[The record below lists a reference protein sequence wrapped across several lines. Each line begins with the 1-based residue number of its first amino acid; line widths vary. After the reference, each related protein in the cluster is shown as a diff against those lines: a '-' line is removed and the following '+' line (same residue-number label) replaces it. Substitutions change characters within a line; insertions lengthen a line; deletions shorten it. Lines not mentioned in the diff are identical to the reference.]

1 MLTEKYLSINRKNRG
16 MNGEFINENCADTGY
31 KMRCIK
37 SLIAQTKKD
46 YAGLNQLWRKVD
58 TDKIDE
64 IEIDVLLKKISWV
77 KQGLKIYREHRNK
90 DIEGVLW
97 VDIEQIG
104 KDLEVKENR
113 IIKIIGS
120 VPKEREYSH
129 LR

>member
-46 YAGLNQLWRKVD
+46 YAELNHVWQKVD
-58 TDKIDE
+58 NDKTGEIDIDE
-64 IEIDVLLKKISWV
+64 LLKKISCV
-77 KQGLKIYREHRNK
+77 KQGLIMYREYRNK

-97 VDIEQIG
+97 VEEEQIG
-104 KDLEVKENR
+104 KDLQVKENQ
-113 IIKIIGS
+113 IKKIKMT
-120 VPKEREYSH
+120 VPKERDYSH